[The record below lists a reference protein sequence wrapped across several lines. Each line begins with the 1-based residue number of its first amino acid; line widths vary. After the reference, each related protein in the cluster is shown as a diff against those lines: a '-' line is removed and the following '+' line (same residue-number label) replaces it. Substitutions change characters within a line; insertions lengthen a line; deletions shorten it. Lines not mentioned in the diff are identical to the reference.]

1 MSLTVG
7 RNTASSPIPHHLPLS
22 LLPPLFPSRLPFP
35 SMPTFLDHLLNATPH
50 SPLALLYIHRFL
62 LLFLLFLLFLLLL
75 LLLLTYLPFTS
86 RTALPPL
93 TPHAFLLH
101 FLLSPFL
108 LFLSSL
114 LLTYCLRPEQEHS
127 TRVHFTWRC
136 HNQETVSGAMN
147 YGPPPFAVVLPATDG
162 GGANDSTSR
171 GQLPASICLSSCS
184 YLSVSL

>member
-75 LLLLTYLPFTS
+75 LLLLTYLPLYISHCSSSSNSSCFPS
-86 RTALPPL
+86 PLPPISIPPL
-93 TPHAFLLH
+93 SFFPAINVLSATRAGTLHQSAFYMEM
-101 FLLSPFL
+101 S
-108 LFLSSL
+108 
-114 LLTYCLRPEQEHS
+114 
-127 TRVHFTWRC
+127 
-136 HNQETVSGAMN
+136 
-147 YGPPPFAVVLPATDG
+147 
-162 GGANDSTSR
+162 
-171 GQLPASICLSSCS
+171 
-184 YLSVSL
+184 